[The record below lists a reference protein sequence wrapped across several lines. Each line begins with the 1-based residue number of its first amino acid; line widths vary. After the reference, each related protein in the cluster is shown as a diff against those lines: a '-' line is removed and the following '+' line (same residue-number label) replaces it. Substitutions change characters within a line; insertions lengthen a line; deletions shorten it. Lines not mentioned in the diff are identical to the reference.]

1 MNSDRTRIAAPPASI
16 FERAKVGAGKA
27 GRAALRSA
35 AGSRTGR
42 ASAVRQL
49 GSVDFWPGAGTN
61 AHGTLRPGA
70 ARIHDTHSRV
80 RRNDPNLED
89 IVRAFSIGTVAIV
102 SALLLAGCGKE
113 EKQESSQAEQSSSS
127 APATTNETATAPA
140 PATTNE
146 ATTTTNQAATTP
158 APAAT
163 QEAAAT
169 PAAGGKVNVYNWSDY
184 IGEHTNENFTKA
196 TGIAVTYDVFDSN
209 ESLEAKLLAGNT
221 GDDVVVPSGAF
232 LGRQIQAGVFQK
244 LDKSKIPNI
253 SNIDPNI
260 MKASEAFDP
269 GHEYSGPYFWGTVG
283 IGYNVDKIKAAM
295 PDAPVDS
302 RDLVLKPEVVSKFK
316 DCGVTMLDAPSDI
329 LQSVL
334 IYLGKDPH
342 TEKPEDYAEVQKVL
356 TAVRPNIKYV
366 HSSSYINDIA
376 NGEICIAIGW
386 NGDFGIAQ
394 DRAEEAK
401 NGVKIQY
408 VIPKEGALLW
418 VDNLAMPKDAANV
431 DNALKYIN
439 NMLDPQV
446 AADNANFVHYA
457 SPNKAAFDKN
467 LIAEEDKNNPA
478 IYPSADVMAKLYGD
492 KVASPEL
499 DQLRTRTW
507 TTVKT
512 GQ

>member
-1 MNSDRTRIAAPPASI
+1 
-16 FERAKVGAGKA
+16 
-27 GRAALRSA
+27 
-35 AGSRTGR
+35 
-42 ASAVRQL
+42 
-49 GSVDFWPGAGTN
+49 
-61 AHGTLRPGA
+61 
-70 ARIHDTHSRV
+70 
-80 RRNDPNLED
+80 
-89 IVRAFSIGTVAIV
+89 V

-113 EKQESSQAEQSSSS
+113 EKQEQSQAEQSSS
-127 APATTNETATAPA
+127 AA

-146 ATTTTNQAATTP
+146 AATTP
-158 APAAT
+158 APAT

-169 PAAGGKVNVYNWSDY
+169 PAPAASGGKVNVYNWSDY

-196 TGIAVTYDVFDSN
+196 TGTAVTYDVFDSN
-209 ESLEAKLLAGNT
+209 ETLEAKLLAGNT
-221 GDDVVVPSGAF
+221 GYDVVVPSGAF
-232 LGRQIQAGVFQK
+232 LGRQIAAGVFQK
-244 LDKSKIPNI
+244 LDKSKLPNLA
-253 SNIDPNI
+253 NIDPI
-260 MKASEAFDP
+260 LMKATEAFDP
-269 GHEYSGPYFWGTVG
+269 GHEYSVPYFWGTVG

-295 PDAPVDS
+295 PEGAPTDS
-302 RDLVLKPEVVSKFK
+302 WDLVLKPEVVSKFK

-342 TEKPEDYAEVQKVL
+342 SEKPEDYAEVQKTL
-356 TAVRPNIKYV
+356 AAVRPYIKYF

-376 NGEICIAIGW
+376 NGEVCLAIGW

-394 DRAEEAK
+394 TRADEAK

-418 VDNLAMPKDAANV
+418 VDNLAMPKDAVNV
-431 DNALKYIN
+431 QQGLAYIN

-457 SPNKAAFDKN
+457 TPNKAALDKN
-467 LIAEEDKNNPA
+467 LIAAEDKDNPA
-478 IYPSADVMAKLYGD
+478 IYPPADVMAKLQGD
-492 KVASPEL
+492 KVASPDL

>member
-1 MNSDRTRIAAPPASI
+1 M
-16 FERAKVGAGKA
+16 RAY
-27 GRAALRSA
+27 
-35 AGSRTGR
+35 
-42 ASAVRQL
+42 
-49 GSVDFWPGAGTN
+49 
-61 AHGTLRPGA
+61 
-70 ARIHDTHSRV
+70 
-80 RRNDPNLED
+80 
-89 IVRAFSIGTVAIV
+89 SIGTVAIV

-113 EKQESSQAEQSSSS
+113 EKQESTQAEQSSTA
-127 APATTNETATAPA
+127 APATTNE
-140 PATTNE
+140 
-146 ATTTTNQAATTP
+146 AATTP

-169 PAAGGKVNVYNWSDY
+169 PAASGGGKVNVYNWSDY

-209 ESLEAKLLAGNT
+209 ETLEAKLLAGTT
-221 GDDVVVPSGAF
+221 GYDVVVPSGAF
-232 LGRQIQAGVFQK
+232 LGRQIAAGVFQK
-244 LDKSKIPNI
+244 LDKSKLPNI
-253 SNIDPNI
+253 ANIDPNI
-260 MKASEAFDP
+260 MKATEAFDP
-269 GHEYSGPYFWGTVG
+269 GHDYSVPYFWGTVG

-295 PDAPVDS
+295 PEGAPTDS
-302 RDLVLKPEVVSKFK
+302 WDLVLKPEIVSKFK

-356 TAVRPNIKYV
+356 TAVRPNIKYF

-376 NGEICIAIGW
+376 NGEICLAIGW

-394 DRAEEAK
+394 TRADEAK

-418 VDNLAMPKDAANV
+418 VDNLAMPKDAVNV
-431 DNALKYIN
+431 EQGLKYIN

-446 AADNANFVHYA
+446 AADNANAVHYA
-457 SPNKAAFDKN
+457 SPNKAALDKG
-467 LIAEEDKNNPA
+467 LIAAEDKDNPA
-478 IYPSADVMAKLYGD
+478 IYPPADVMSKLYGD

-507 TTVKT
+507 TTIKT

>member
-1 MNSDRTRIAAPPASI
+1 
-16 FERAKVGAGKA
+16 
-27 GRAALRSA
+27 
-35 AGSRTGR
+35 
-42 ASAVRQL
+42 
-49 GSVDFWPGAGTN
+49 
-61 AHGTLRPGA
+61 
-70 ARIHDTHSRV
+70 
-80 RRNDPNLED
+80 
-89 IVRAFSIGTVAIV
+89 
-102 SALLLAGCGKE
+102 
-113 EKQESSQAEQSSSS
+113 
-127 APATTNETATAPA
+127 
-140 PATTNE
+140 
-146 ATTTTNQAATTP
+146 
-158 APAAT
+158 
-163 QEAAAT
+163 
-169 PAAGGKVNVYNWSDY
+169 
-184 IGEHTNENFTKA
+184 
-196 TGIAVTYDVFDSN
+196 
-209 ESLEAKLLAGNT
+209 
-221 GDDVVVPSGAF
+221 
-232 LGRQIQAGVFQK
+232 
-244 LDKSKIPNI
+244 
-253 SNIDPNI
+253 
-260 MKASEAFDP
+260 
-269 GHEYSGPYFWGTVG
+269 
-283 IGYNVDKIKAAM
+283 
-295 PDAPVDS
+295 
-302 RDLVLKPEVVSKFK
+302 VLKPEVVSKFK

-356 TAVRPNIKYV
+356 TAVRPNIKYF

-431 DNALKYIN
+431 EQGLKYIN

-457 SPNKAAFDKN
+457 SPNKAAIDKG
-467 LIAEEDKNNPA
+467 LIAEEDKKNPA
-478 IYPSADVMAKLYGD
+478 IYPSADVMSKLYGD
-492 KVASPEL
+492 KIASPEL

>member
-1 MNSDRTRIAAPPASI
+1 M
-16 FERAKVGAGKA
+16 
-27 GRAALRSA
+27 
-35 AGSRTGR
+35 
-42 ASAVRQL
+42 
-49 GSVDFWPGAGTN
+49 
-61 AHGTLRPGA
+61 
-70 ARIHDTHSRV
+70 
-80 RRNDPNLED
+80 
-89 IVRAFSIGTVAIV
+89 RAFSIGTVAIV

-113 EKQESSQAEQSSSS
+113 EKQEQSQAESTTTQQSS
-127 APATTNETATAPA
+127 TAA

-146 ATTTTNQAATTP
+146 AATTP
-158 APAAT
+158 APATTNT

-169 PAAGGKVNVYNWSDY
+169 PAPAAGSGGGKVNVYNWSDY

-209 ESLEAKLLAGNT
+209 ETLEAKLLAGNT
-221 GDDVVVPSGAF
+221 GYDVVVPSGAF

-244 LDKSKIPNI
+244 LDKSKLPNI
-253 SNIDPNI
+253 ANIDPVL
-260 MKASEAFDP
+260 MKATEAFDP
-269 GHEYSGPYFWGTVG
+269 GHEYSLPYFWGTVG

-295 PDAPVDS
+295 PEGAPTDS
-302 RDLVLKPEVVSKFK
+302 WDLVLKPEVVSKFK
-316 DCGVTMLDAPSDI
+316 DCGVTMLDAPSDV

-342 TEKPEDYAEVQKVL
+342 TEKPEDYAEVQKTL
-356 TAVRPNIKYV
+356 TAVRPYIKYF

-376 NGEICIAIGW
+376 NGEICLAIGW

-394 DRAEEAK
+394 SRADEAK

-431 DNALKYIN
+431 EQGLKYIN

-457 SPNKAAFDKN
+457 TPNKTALDKG
-467 LIAEEDKNNPA
+467 LIAAEDKSNPA
-478 IYPSADVMAKLYGD
+478 IYPAADVMSKLYGD
-492 KVASPEL
+492 KIASPEL

>member
-1 MNSDRTRIAAPPASI
+1 
-16 FERAKVGAGKA
+16 
-27 GRAALRSA
+27 
-35 AGSRTGR
+35 
-42 ASAVRQL
+42 
-49 GSVDFWPGAGTN
+49 
-61 AHGTLRPGA
+61 
-70 ARIHDTHSRV
+70 
-80 RRNDPNLED
+80 
-89 IVRAFSIGTVAIV
+89 VRAFSIGTVAIV

-113 EKQESSQAEQSSSS
+113 EKQEQSQAEQSS
-127 APATTNETATAPA
+127 TAA

-146 ATTTTNQAATTP
+146 AATTPAP

-169 PAAGGKVNVYNWSDY
+169 PAAGGSGGKVNVYNWSDY

-209 ESLEAKLLAGNT
+209 ETLEAKLLAGNT
-221 GDDVVVPSGAF
+221 GYDVVVPSGAF
-232 LGRQIQAGVFQK
+232 LGRQIAAGVFQK
-244 LDKSKIPNI
+244 LDKSKLPNLA
-253 SNIDPNI
+253 NIDPVL
-260 MKASEAFDP
+260 MKATEAFDP
-269 GHEYSGPYFWGTVG
+269 GHEYSVPYFWGTVG

-295 PDAPVDS
+295 PEGAPTDS
-302 RDLVLKPEVVSKFK
+302 WDLVLKPEVVSKFK

-342 TEKPEDYAEVQKVL
+342 TEKAEDYAEVQKTL
-356 TAVRPNIKYV
+356 TAVRPYIKYF

-376 NGEICIAIGW
+376 NGEICLAIGW

-394 DRAEEAK
+394 TRADEAK

-418 VDNLAMPKDAANV
+418 VDNLAMPKDATNV
-431 DNALKYIN
+431 EQGLKYIN

-457 SPNKAAFDKN
+457 SPNKTAVDKK
-467 LIAEEDKNNPA
+467 LIAPEDQSNPA
-478 IYPSADVMAKLYGD
+478 IYPPAEVMSKLAGD